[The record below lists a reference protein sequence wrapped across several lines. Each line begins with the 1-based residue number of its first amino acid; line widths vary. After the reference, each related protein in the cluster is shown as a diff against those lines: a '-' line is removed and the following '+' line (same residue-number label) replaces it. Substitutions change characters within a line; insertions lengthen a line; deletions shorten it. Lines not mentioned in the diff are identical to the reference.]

1 MADTT
6 VNRGALYGIRVL
18 DISRVLAGPSARRSS
33 RISAPRSSR
42 SRPPG
47 ETTPAS
53 SAASGES
60 TPPTTAWSTARRS
73 GITLDLKSDE
83 GRETLLAL
91 AARSDVV
98 VENFRPGVMERLG
111 ISAATLIELNPRLVV
126 TSISGF
132 GQTGSMSAAPAYDL
146 VAQAL
151 SGIMSVTGQIDGG
164 PTRVGISL
172 GDIVPGLYA
181 AIGTL
186 GALMERQQTGRGQHV
201 DLAMYDSLVSV
212 LESVAMR
219 ALYEDGTPTAVGND
233 HAMTVPFS
241 TYAASDGDVVIT
253 VSNERLF
260 ATLAKTLGLDYMLDD
275 PRYATNEARVERRE
289 EVRGLIEGV
298 LSDKTVDEALDLL
311 RTAGIPSSKVVDV
324 EEAIN
329 GPSRRNAAS
338 SSGNRMA
345 SPPSLHHSSSPAS
358 ARRRTPPASASTT
371 TSSAPG
377 WPNPSGP
384 PLIPAP
390 SPRRRESHEHSAH
403 SVRRHA

>member
-6 VNRGALYGIRVL
+6 GYPGALHGIRVL
-18 DISRVLAGPSARRSS
+18 DISRVLAGPFCSTILADLGAEVIKVETPWGDDTREFGPFWGEHSAYYRMVNRSKK
-33 RISAPRSSR
+33 
-42 SRPPG
+42 
-47 ETTPAS
+47 
-53 SAASGES
+53 
-60 TPPTTAWSTARRS
+60 

-83 GRETLLAL
+83 GRETLLGL
-91 AARSDVV
+91 AARADVV

-111 ISAATLIELNPRLVV
+111 ISAATLTELNPRLVV

-132 GQTGSMSAAPAYDL
+132 GQTGTMSAAPAYDL

-151 SGIMSVTGQIDGG
+151 SGIMSVTGQADGS

-172 GDIVPGLYA
+172 GDIIPGLYA

-219 ALYEDGTPTAVGND
+219 ALYEDATPVAVGND

-275 PRYATNEARVERRE
+275 PRFATNEARVERRE
-289 EVRGLIEGV
+289 EVRSRIEDI
-298 LSDKTVDEALDLL
+298 LSDKTVDETLDLL
-311 RTAGIPSSKVVDV
+311 RTAGIPSSKVVGV

-329 GPSRRNAAS
+329 GSLAKERGVLVQEPD
-338 SSGNRMA
+338 GFTTLA
-345 SPPSLHHSSSPAS
+345 SPLKLAGLRQPENAPSLGEHNDLISTWLAEPE
-358 ARRRTPPASASTT
+358 RTT
-371 TSSAPG
+371 TDPRSV
-377 WPNPSGP
+377 SGKQGT
-384 PLIPAP
+384 
-390 SPRRRESHEHSAH
+390 S
-403 SVRRHA
+403 

>member
-1 MADTT
+1 MAHTT
-6 VNRGALYGIRVL
+6 DNRGALHGIRVL
-18 DISRVLAGPSARRSS
+18 DISRVLAGPFCSTILADLGAEVIKVETPWGDDTREFGPFWGEHSAYYRMVNRSKK
-33 RISAPRSSR
+33 
-42 SRPPG
+42 
-47 ETTPAS
+47 
-53 SAASGES
+53 
-60 TPPTTAWSTARRS
+60 

-83 GRETLLAL
+83 GRKTLLAL

-111 ISAATLIELNPRLVV
+111 ISAATLTELNPRLVV

-275 PRYATNEARVERRE
+275 PRYSTNEARVERRE
-289 EVRGLIEGV
+289 EVRGLIEDV
-298 LSDKTVDEALDLL
+298 LSDKTVDETLDQL

-329 GPSRRNAAS
+329 GPLAKERGVLVREPDGFTTLASPLKLAGLRPPENAPGLGEHNDLINSWLAESERTTADS
-338 SSGNRMA
+338 SSVSEKEG
-345 SPPSLHHSSSPAS
+345 
-358 ARRRTPPASASTT
+358 
-371 TSSAPG
+371 TS
-377 WPNPSGP
+377 
-384 PLIPAP
+384 
-390 SPRRRESHEHSAH
+390 
-403 SVRRHA
+403 

>member
-6 VNRGALYGIRVL
+6 VNKGALHGIRVL
-18 DISRVLAGPSARRSS
+18 DISRVLAGPFCSMILADLGAEVIKVETPWGDDTREFGPFWGEHSAYYRMVNRSKK
-33 RISAPRSSR
+33 
-42 SRPPG
+42 
-47 ETTPAS
+47 
-53 SAASGES
+53 
-60 TPPTTAWSTARRS
+60 

-83 GRETLLAL
+83 GRETLLGL
-91 AARSDVV
+91 AARADVV

-111 ISAATLIELNPRLVV
+111 ISAKTLTELNPQLVV

-132 GQTGSMSAAPAYDL
+132 GQTGTMSAAPAYDL

-151 SGIMSVTGQIDGG
+151 SGIMSVTGQIDGS

-172 GDIVPGLYA
+172 GDIIPGLYA

-219 ALYEDGTPTAVGND
+219 ALYEDATPTAVGND

-289 EVRGLIEGV
+289 EVRGLIEDV
-298 LSDKTVDEALDLL
+298 LADKTVEETLELL

-329 GPSRRNAAS
+329 GALAKERGVLVREPD
-338 SSGNRMA
+338 GFTTLA
-345 SPPSLHHSSSPAS
+345 SPLKLAGLRQPEN
-358 ARRRTPPASASTT
+358 
-371 TSSAPG
+371 APG
-377 WPNPSGP
+377 LGEHND
-384 PLIPAP
+384 LISTWLAEPERTAADP
-390 SPRRRESHEHSAH
+390 SPVSEKEGTS
-403 SVRRHA
+403 

>member
-18 DISRVLAGPSARRSS
+18 DISRVLAGPFCSTILADLGAEVIKVETPWGDDTREFGPFWREHSAYYRMVNRSKK
-33 RISAPRSSR
+33 
-42 SRPPG
+42 
-47 ETTPAS
+47 
-53 SAASGES
+53 
-60 TPPTTAWSTARRS
+60 

-329 GPSRRNAAS
+329 GPLAKERGVLVREPD
-338 SSGNRMA
+338 GFTTLA
-345 SPPSLHHSSSPAS
+345 SPLKLAGL
-358 ARRRTPPASASTT
+358 RPPEN
-371 TSSAPG
+371 APG
-377 WPNPSGP
+377 LGEHNDLISTWLAESERTTADPS
-384 PLIPAP
+384 
-390 SPRRRESHEHSAH
+390 
-403 SVRRHA
+403 SVSEKERIS